1 MNGARKL
8 WDFIKYY
15 HLIILLALGV
25 LMIVFRNQLFDI
37 VCAATDV
44 AAHDPFYEPLS
55 ILFDATLIGI
65 WLFISFKTIRDKR
78 YYKLTGRN
86 YGRDHADFRKPYSV
100 LVDFFTKNDTY
111 KMNVE
116 ELPIEDWK
124 DADGVILC
132 KYKDVDGHYRLV
144 KKDSMANGNLCCFG
158 RPGCGKTTTQ
168 AATTAIRFNANLK
181 PGGCG
186 VFAISIKGD
195 LLKFVEGKRTNI
207 KVFTPD
213 KAEGSCHYDV
223 FEGIEEMSP
232 TERRTFVDN
241 LSRIINPEEKGENS
255 TFFVNGARDYLCSI
269 CHYLIYLHESGEREG
284 HLNFP
289 ELVDLIIQSEVFE
302 ITLTIHDS
310 GCKIAKEYTDS
321 YIGSNEKNVSGIY
334 NHLVKQV
341 RPFNAGALRTLFD
354 GQGDCISP
362 DDLEEYDVYIDVP
375 QDKYQIYSPCMAII
389 TSNFLQA
396 FQRRKDV
403 ASGQQIRPILM
414 MLDEF
419 IQLKI
424 DFDLLSQAMSTLR
437 SKKIS
442 LFLLLQSVAS
452 LENRYGED
460 QTREIIDLC
469 SYISVFNAQ
478 DPKSRE
484 YFQKLVGKRKMLKKN
499 TSLSSSSSGQSTN
512 QSSGTNVNEEEEFI
526 FHEADFGDLNLKK
539 GKKIIHRV
547 LVYAEGKYI
556 LGETTPYYE

>member
-1 MNGARKL
+1 
-8 WDFIKYY
+8 
-15 HLIILLALGV
+15 
-25 LMIVFRNQLFDI
+25 
-37 VCAATDV
+37 
-44 AAHDPFYEPLS
+44 
-55 ILFDATLIGI
+55 
-65 WLFISFKTIRDKR
+65 
-78 YYKLTGRN
+78 
-86 YGRDHADFRKPYSV
+86 
-100 LVDFFTKNDTY
+100 
-111 KMNVE
+111 
-116 ELPIEDWK
+116 
-124 DADGVILC
+124 
-132 KYKDVDGHYRLV
+132 
-144 KKDSMANGNLCCFG
+144 
-158 RPGCGKTTTQ
+158 
-168 AATTAIRFNANLK
+168 
-181 PGGCG
+181 
-186 VFAISIKGD
+186 
-195 LLKFVEGKRTNI
+195 
-207 KVFTPD
+207 
-213 KAEGSCHYDV
+213 
-223 FEGIEEMSP
+223 
-232 TERRTFVDN
+232 
-241 LSRIINPEEKGENS
+241 
-255 TFFVNGARDYLCSI
+255 
-269 CHYLIYLHESGEREG
+269 
-284 HLNFP
+284 
-289 ELVDLIIQSEVFE
+289 
-302 ITLTIHDS
+302 
-310 GCKIAKEYTDS
+310 
-321 YIGSNEKNVSGIY
+321 
-334 NHLVKQV
+334 
-341 RPFNAGALRTLFD
+341 
-354 GQGDCISP
+354 
-362 DDLEEYDVYIDVP
+362 
-375 QDKYQIYSPCMAII
+375 MAII